1 MELKLPP
8 GDFEAYLFDCDGTI
22 ADSMP
27 LHYEAWQIALA
38 EHGGQFPKELFYA
51 WAGVSL
57 SKVVEMLNE
66 KYQLSMPVAEI
77 LLRKE
82 QLYYEFLPKLRVIP
96 GVLAHI
102 QARHGKIPFAVV
114 SGSQRESI
122 AKTLRVLGLTDY
134 FPVIVGAEDIAL
146 GKPHPDPFL
155 LAARLLGVQPEK
167 CLVFEDADL
176 GIQSARSAGMSWV
189 RVPAQ
194 VAP

>member
-1 MELKLPP
+1 MTIALPP

-38 EHGGQFPKELFYA
+38 EHGGQFPKDLFYA

-57 SKVVEMLNE
+57 AKIVEKLNLE
-66 KYQLSMPVAEI
+66 YGLSMPADKI

-82 QLYYEFLPKLRVIP
+82 QLYYESLPKLRVIP

-102 QARHGKIPFAVV
+102 QAQYGKIPFAVV

-122 AKTLRVLGLTDY
+122 AKTLHVLGLTDY
-134 FPVIVGAEDIAL
+134 FPVIVGAEDTAL

-155 LAARLLGVQPEK
+155 LAAKLLNVSPER

-176 GIQSARSAGMSWV
+176 GIESARAAGMSWV
-189 RVPAQ
+189 RVPA
-194 VAP
+194 PELP